1 MIIWVKNMRNI
12 EKCTLLFTI
21 GGIGYGLLEILWR
34 RRTHISMILAGGIC
48 FVIFDVITRRC
59 KGAGRLGKAG
69 IAALVITLIELIFG
83 VIFNL
88 LLGLSVW
95 DYSSLP
101 FNFLGQIC
109 PLYCGLWFL
118 LSIVILP
125 FEEFIS
131 DWLSTLG
138 RKADTA

>member
-1 MIIWVKNMRNI
+1 MKNI

-48 FVIFDVITRRC
+48 LLIFELITRKC
-59 KGAGRLGKAG
+59 KNLSLATKAA
-69 IAALVITLIELIFG
+69 IAALAITLIELIFG

-118 LSIVILP
+118 LSIIILP
-125 FEEFIS
+125 LEEL
-131 DWLSTLG
+131 LSCKLETVG
-138 RKADTA
+138 SRESSAETAI